1 MSQTLWVGYRTY
13 CSTDTHKVSK
23 GVLTACLLSLVTI
36 VGGWAEGKGTWKAG
50 DKWTKVPLVR
60 DTNRYSMMIS
70 ILSYLGARGKGGQ
83 KWKRKK
89 GRWMWNNAFYTSLYT
104 FLDEK
109 IYHVNLPNDPM
120 IKSDN
125 RTPQKKPK
133 RFSCSYVYTLH
144 NIDSRA
150 PSLIVMKFVA
160 F

>member
-1 MSQTLWVGYRTY
+1 
-13 CSTDTHKVSK
+13 
-23 GVLTACLLSLVTI
+23 
-36 VGGWAEGKGTWKAG
+36 
-50 DKWTKVPLVR
+50 
-60 DTNRYSMMIS
+60 
-70 ILSYLGARGKGGQ
+70 
-83 KWKRKK
+83 
-89 GRWMWNNAFYTSLYT
+89 MWNNAFYTSLYT